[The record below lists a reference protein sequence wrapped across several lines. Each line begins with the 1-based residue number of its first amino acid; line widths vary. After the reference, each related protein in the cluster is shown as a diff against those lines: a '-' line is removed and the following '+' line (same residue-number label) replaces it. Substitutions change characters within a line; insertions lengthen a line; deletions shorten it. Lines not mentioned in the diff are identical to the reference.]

1 MRLALGIIATLVGSL
16 LMLTAICVSAYIGA
30 ANSGNEYEQVLI
42 AQLKNNENILAQYS
56 QKVMEVA
63 QVPEM
68 YRDDVIKVV
77 TASMAG
83 RYGEKG
89 SQATWQWLKEQNPTL
104 DVSAYTKIQQII
116 ESGRN
121 EFQNAQTTLLDK
133 KRVYQTQ
140 LGYLWTGFWLRTAG
154 YPKIDLSKYDVV
166 SNDYASEA
174 FKGLKERGPIQLRK
188 ETK

>member
-1 MRLALGIIATLVGSL
+1 
-16 LMLTAICVSAYIGA
+16 
-30 ANSGNEYEQVLI
+30 
-42 AQLKNNENILAQYS
+42 
-56 QKVMEVA
+56 
-63 QVPEM
+63 
-68 YRDDVIKVV
+68 
-77 TASMAG
+77 MAG